1 MTTSIPSTMMT
12 LEEVRR
18 EKARIQAELDRLE
31 RQSGRRQDDT
41 ERCDS
46 CLYTGVA
53 TCAGLASYFAHMALY
68 DAAVQPR
75 HRPFLMAVSAGWI
88 AVGAYRWKLG

>member
-1 MTTSIPSTMMT
+1 MTT
-12 LEEVRR
+12 LEEVQR

-31 RQSGRRQDDT
+31 RPGQRHRQDVDT
-41 ERCDS
+41 DRCDS

-53 TCAGLASYFAHMALY
+53 TCTGLAAYFAHMALY

-75 HRPFLMAVSAGWI
+75 HRPFLMALSACWM